1 MKIKE
6 LTFKETKILDEDTL
20 YSAFVGNQRFT
31 VLDRMTGFGWRD
43 IETGYC
49 DNYLAPL
56 ESPNMWI
63 ATRLDIR
70 NYRELT
76 LTEAVKLIKK
86 KADVCRGEDDPC

>member
-6 LTFKETKILDEDTL
+6 LAFKETKMTDEDIL

-31 VLDRMTGFGWRD
+31 VLNRMSGFGWRD

-63 ATRLDIR
+63 ATGFDIR
-70 NYRELT
+70 NYPDAT
-76 LTEAVKLIKK
+76 LEEAVQLIKNN
-86 KADVCRGEDDPC
+86 ANVCRGVDEPI

>member
-6 LTFKETKILDEDTL
+6 LAFKETKILDEDTI

-31 VLDRMTGFGWRD
+31 VLVRTTGFGWRD

-56 ESPNMWI
+56 ETPNMWI
-63 ATRLDIR
+63 ATGFDIR
-70 NYRELT
+70 NYPDAT
-76 LTEAVKLIKK
+76 LEEAVQLIKK
-86 KADVCRGEDDPC
+86 NANVCRGEDDPC